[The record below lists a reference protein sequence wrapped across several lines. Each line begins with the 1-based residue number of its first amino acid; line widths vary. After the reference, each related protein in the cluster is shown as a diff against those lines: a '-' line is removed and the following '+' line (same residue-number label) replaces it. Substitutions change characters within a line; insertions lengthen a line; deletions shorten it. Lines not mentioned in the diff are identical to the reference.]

1 MTGFR
6 ACLIDVYDT
15 VLSCDFAEHRTE
27 LPLLAGVAADQWND
41 AFVLHAEGLG
51 VGRTNF
57 AEVFESA
64 LRSCGR
70 EPDPAVVRQLVQ
82 RDREL
87 LHTTAL
93 LHADTIP
100 LLTSLRAQGIATAF
114 VSNCSEN
121 TRGLL
126 DHLGL
131 SQLVDALVLS
141 CEVGSAKP
149 DAGIFHAAATALDV
163 ALTDAVF
170 VDDQPAFCAGAAAL
184 GMTAV
189 RIDRT
194 GAAADD
200 GEVVIRS
207 LAELDVYF
215 PGGPVA

>member
-15 VLSCDFAEHRTE
+15 VLSCDFAAHRSE
-27 LPLLAGVAADQWND
+27 LPVLAGVEADEWHD

-57 AEVFESA
+57 AEVFENA

-82 RDREL
+82 QDREL
-87 LHTTAL
+87 LNTTAQ
-93 LHADTIP
+93 LHADAVP
-100 LLTSLRAQGIATAF
+100 LLTSLRARGIATAF

-149 DAGIFHAAATALDV
+149 DAGIFQAAVAALDV
-163 ALTDAVF
+163 ALGDAVF

-184 GMTAV
+184 GITAV

-194 GAAADD
+194 GAAAKD
-200 GEVVIRS
+200 GEIVITS
-207 LAELDVYF
+207 LAELDDYF
-215 PGGPVA
+215 PRT

>member
-15 VLSCDFAEHRTE
+15 VLSCDFAEHRTQ
-27 LPLLAGVAADQWND
+27 LPVLAGVGADEWHD

-51 VGRTNF
+51 VGRTTF
-57 AEVFESA
+57 AEVFEKA
-64 LRSCGR
+64 LMSCGR

-87 LHTTAL
+87 LNTTAQ
-93 LHADTIP
+93 LHADTVP
-100 LLTSLRAQGIATAF
+100 FLTSLRALGIATAF

-141 CEVGSAKP
+141 CEVGTAKP
-149 DAGIFHAAATALDV
+149 DAGIFLAAASALDV
-163 ALTDAVF
+163 AGEDAVF

-184 GMTAV
+184 GITAV

-194 GAAADD
+194 GAAAED
-200 GEVVIRS
+200 GEIVIAS
-207 LAELDVYF
+207 LAELDDYF
-215 PGGPVA
+215 PRT